1 MVSVTVLV
9 VSVVEVIFPWV
20 KLGTTGT
27 AVAVLTFARTVAP
40 TIRTRIFFISH
51 YSTNY
56 RIVNDVTT
64 CPIALLPE
72 PPALKSLIPP
82 TLSMVPAN
90 SEV

>member
-27 AVAVLTFARTVAP
+27 AVAVLALARTVAP
-40 TIRTRIFFISH
+40 TIRTRTFFISH

-56 RIVNDVTT
+56 WIVNVVTT
-64 CPIALLPE
+64 
-72 PPALKSLIPP
+72 
-82 TLSMVPAN
+82 
-90 SEV
+90 